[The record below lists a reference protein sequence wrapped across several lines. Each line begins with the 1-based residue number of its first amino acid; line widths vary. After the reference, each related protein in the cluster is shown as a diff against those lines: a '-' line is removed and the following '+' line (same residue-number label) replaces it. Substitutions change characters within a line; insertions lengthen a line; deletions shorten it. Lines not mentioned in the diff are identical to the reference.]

1 MAIFLSWEV
10 GTTKMMLLIRKCFNN
25 LIIRLQVPK
34 LEGGNKARGQSQT
47 AKLLDE
53 WERRGNSNKI
63 SENVNQFKTNS
74 RSKHPRFRGPY

>member
-1 MAIFLSWEV
+1 MGSRHHENDAVNLEKFFLFF
-10 GTTKMMLLIRKCFNN
+10 CN

-63 SENVNQFKTNS
+63 SENVNQFTTKS
-74 RSKHPRFRGPY
+74 RLRVPY